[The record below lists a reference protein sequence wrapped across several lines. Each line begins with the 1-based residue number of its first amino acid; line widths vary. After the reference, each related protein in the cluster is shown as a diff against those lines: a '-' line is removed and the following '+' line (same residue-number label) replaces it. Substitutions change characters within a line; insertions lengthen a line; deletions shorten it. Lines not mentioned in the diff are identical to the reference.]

1 MAKRGNMP
9 GMGNMNQMMKQV
21 QKMQAQMQKAQEEA
35 QEQIYDVSVGGGA
48 LKVTINGK
56 KEVLSVEIEPDVVD
70 PDDIEMLQDLIVAAV
85 NEAIRKADDAMNETM
100 GKFTG
105 GLGIPGL

>member
-1 MAKRGNMP
+1 MARRGNIP

-35 QEQIYDVSVGGGA
+35 EEKVYDVSVGGGA
-48 LKVTINGK
+48 LKVSINGK
-56 KEVLSVEIEPDVVD
+56 REILEVEIEPDVVD

-85 NEAIRKADDAMNETM
+85 NEAIRKSDEAMNEVM

>member
-1 MAKRGNMP
+1 MARRGNIP

-21 QKMQAQMQKAQEEA
+21 QKMQTQMQKAQEEA
-35 QEQIYDVSVGGGA
+35 EEKVYDVSVGGGA

-56 KEVLSVEIEPDVVD
+56 REILEVEIEPDVVD
-70 PDDIEMLQDLIVAAV
+70 PDDIDMLQDLIVAAV
-85 NEAIRKADDAMNETM
+85 NEAIRKADDAMSEVM

-105 GLGIPGL
+105 GMGIPGL

>member
-1 MAKRGNMP
+1 MARRGNIP
-9 GMGNMNQMMKQV
+9 GMGNMNQMMRQV

-35 QEQIYDVSVGGGA
+35 ENQIYDVSVGGGA
-48 LKVTINGK
+48 LKVSINGK
-56 KEVLSVEIEPDVVD
+56 REIQHVEIDPDVVD
-70 PDDIEMLQDLIVAAV
+70 PDDVEMLQDLIVAAV
-85 NEAIRKADDAMNETM
+85 NEAIRKADAAMNEVM